1 MAVGFRCVNTWH
13 GHKLCVYLAV
23 FLTLGTP
30 EYVAPEVLAHESY
43 DGKAADVWSCGVVLY
58 TLLTGGFPFQDPDQQ
73 ELSQV
78 ALLQRLFPRIL
89 AGKFDMPANVS
100 RECQSLLKAMLTV
113 DPQRRIPA
121 AQILQHPWMKKFEA
135 AGELAQLQ
143 KAARRPAS
151 KGWSVQT
158 DQELLLLSQTA
169 AMSRGRPQHAQ
180 EEVLP
185 Y

>member
-1 MAVGFRCVNTWH
+1 MARLH
-13 GHKLCVYLAV
+13 AV
-23 FLTLGTP
+23 CLVLGTP

-73 ELSQV
+73 QLSQV
-78 ALLQRLFPRIL
+78 TLLQRLFSRIL
-89 AGKFDMPANVS
+89 AGKFDMPTNVS
-100 RECQSLLKAMLTV
+100 RNCQSLLKAMLTV

-121 AQILQHPWMKKFEA
+121 AQILQHPWMMKFDA

-143 KAARRPAS
+143 KAAKQPVR
-151 KGWSVQT
+151 KGWSMQT
-158 DQELLLLSQTA
+158 DQEILLLGKKA
-169 AMSRGRPQHAQ
+169 AMSRVHPQQ

>member
-1 MAVGFRCVNTWH
+1 MDKV
-13 GHKLCVYLAV
+13 CVYMAV

-58 TLLTGGFPFQDPDQQ
+58 TLLTGSFPFRDPEEQ

-89 AGKFDMPANVS
+89 AGKFDMPTNVS

-121 AQILQHPWMKKFEA
+121 AQILQHPWMKKFDA
-135 AGELAQLQ
+135 AGQLQ
-143 KAARRPAS
+143 KAAKKPAS

-158 DQELLLLSQTA
+158 DQQILLLSKQA
-169 AMSRGRPQHAQ
+169 AMSRVHPQQ